1 MDRPR
6 YQDAVARLLD
16 QAAYPKNAHYALAA
30 LQDVRAAFGQVPP
43 GAAAV
48 IAERMGMTA
57 AAVEGLMRD
66 SAQFV
71 GKSAAHELRICQGA
85 VCIGKGG
92 GELLAGMRRAFA
104 DRPGLSVVAGHCLGR
119 CTEAPSASL
128 DGRILA
134 PADAASLR
142 RWVDSLG
149 E

>member
-1 MDRPR
+1 MDRTR
-6 YQDAVARLLD
+6 NQDAVARLLD
-16 QAAYPKNAHYALAA
+16 QAAYPRNAHYALAA

-66 SAQFV
+66 SAQFA

-92 GELLAGMRRAFA
+92 GELLKQARRLYG
-104 DRPGLSVVAGHCLGR
+104 DRPGLQVVAGYCLGH
-119 CTEAPSASL
+119 CAQAPSVSL
-128 DGRILA
+128 DGRIVA
-134 PADAASLR
+134 PADAESLR
-142 RWVDSLG
+142 RMVGGLTD
-149 E
+149 